1 MERVGGLEKY
11 KAEAIKFPENRAR
24 FMPQKYKINRGIKNN
39 CKGLAIATGRKEL
52 SIDIDGL
59 QVKQILGEAHEF
71 SFERV
76 DFNMSIFIMFIRHMS
91 GDVE

>member
-1 MERVGGLEKY
+1 MERVGRLEKY
-11 KAEAIKFPENRAR
+11 KAGAIKVSENRAR
-24 FMPQKYKINRGIKNN
+24 FKPQKCKIKRGIKND
-39 CKGLAIATGRKEL
+39 CKSLAIATERKEL
-52 SIDIDGL
+52 SIDIDEL

-76 DFNMSIFIMFIRHMS
+76 DFNMSIFNMFIRHVS

>member
-71 SFERV
+71 SFERA
-76 DFNMSIFIMFIRHMS
+76 DFSICPYLLCSLDI
-91 GDVE
+91 